1 MTYAVATS
9 VDNGKNVTDAAVVWG
24 ETPAGAVAQGDKKE
38 DCQSTKAV
46 IDTKKIEKTLKQSVS
61 ITNTLLLISP
71 TGVALRVAPFVLMM
85 AAGAVLLLF
94 ARRFRRAEAEG

>member
-1 MTYAVATS
+1 M
-9 VDNGKNVTDAAVVWG
+9 
-24 ETPAGAVAQGDKKE
+24 
-38 DCQSTKAV
+38 
-46 IDTKKIEKTLKQSVS
+46 IDTNKIEKTLKQSVS

-94 ARRFRRAEAEG
+94 ARRRRAEAEG